1 VKRLR
6 RALIGTPVLGLALGL
21 AACSGGSTIP
31 TAVSSSAAGAA
42 GGGTS
47 SAAPAHG
54 GSLTVLVVAGGLA
67 TWPNLDPLASGTA
80 NADYR
85 NAIFGEMFHQNADG
99 TVVPALAKSID
110 VSSDGLTITIGLR
123 DGVKFSDGTP
133 LDAAAVVTNY
143 KRDLDPANACQ
154 CIGTFRTVKNV
165 AASGEGVVVTL
176 TAPMPAFSAAV
187 IDSALNWIASPAA
200 LTKEGK
206 GFGTD
211 PVGAGPFTVSSD
223 DPSQK
228 LVLAANPTYYI
239 KGQPD
244 LSQLTFQS
252 VGNDQSAYSALQSG
266 SAQLVE
272 GITTQQLLTQAKSQ
286 FTVVPLPVTSVWQ
299 LTFNTLAPPLNN
311 PVAREALAY
320 ATDAQALDQG
330 LFGGQDKLAQEPVA
344 SGAAFHVASVPGYKG
359 YDLAKAQALVKQLGG
374 LTVTMQGS
382 PAGSGGAM
390 QQALQSMWAKAGIK
404 VSKISQLALPQLTA
418 NFTSHNWQVDVGFS
432 GASDPSLGLGLGFF
446 FSSHGPD
453 SGVAD
458 PALDTLMTKAAT
470 DLSPTSR
477 TADYNAVYQKLWA
490 NTYGDF
496 LFENPSFN
504 VDTTS
509 VTGIGPSAPR
519 WIDWGQVAAK

>member
-1 VKRLR
+1 M
-6 RALIGTPVLGLALGL
+6 PVIGLALGL

-31 TAVSSSAAGAA
+31 AAVSSGGSTGGA
-42 GGGTS
+42 GGTS

-99 TVVPALAKSID
+99 TVVPALAKSIG
-110 VSSDGLTITIGLR
+110 VSSDGLTITVGLR

-154 CIGTFRTVKNV
+154 CVGTFRTVKSV
-165 AASGEGVVVTL
+165 AASGGNVVLTL

-187 IDSALNWIASPAA
+187 VDSALNWIASPAA

-228 LVLAANPTYYI
+228 LVLAANPSYYV

-344 SGAAFHVASVPGYKG
+344 SGAAFHVAQVPGYKG
-359 YDLAKAQALVKQLGG
+359 YDLTKAKALVKQLGG
-374 LTVTMQGS
+374 LTVSMQGS
-382 PAGSGGAM
+382 PSSGGGAM

-432 GASDPSLGLGLGFF
+432 GASDPSLGLGLSFF
-446 FSSHGPD
+446 FSSKGPD

-458 PALDTLMTKAAT
+458 PSLDALINKAAT
-470 DLSPTSR
+470 EMSATGR
-477 TADYNAVYQKLWA
+477 AADYQAVYQKLWA

-504 VDTTS
+504 VQANS
-509 VTGIGPSAPR
+509 VTGASNAPR
-519 WIDWGQVAAK
+519 WIDWGQVGVK

>member
-1 VKRLR
+1 MKRLR
-6 RALIGTPVLGLALGL
+6 RALIAAPALGLALGL

-31 TAVSSSAAGAA
+31 ASVSSGSGVTP
-42 GGGTS
+42 GGPN
-47 SAAPAHG
+47 SAAPARG

-85 NAIFGEMFHQNADG
+85 NAIFGEMLHQDADG
-99 TVVPALAKSID
+99 TVVPALAKSIN
-110 VSSDGLTITIGLR
+110 VSSDGLTVTIGLR

-133 LDAAAVVTNY
+133 LNAAAVVANY

-165 AASGEGVVVTL
+165 AASGDDVVVTL
-176 TAPMPAFSAAV
+176 SAPMPAFSEAV

-200 LTKEGK
+200 LAKEGK
-206 GFGTD
+206 NFGTD
-211 PVGAGPFTVSSD
+211 PVGAGPFTVTSD

-228 LVLAANPTYYI
+228 LVLAANPHYYV
-239 KGQPD
+239 KGQPY

-266 SAQLVE
+266 TAQLVE
-272 GITTQQLLTQAKSQ
+272 GITTPQLLTQAKSQ

-299 LTFNTLAPPLNN
+299 LTYNTRSAPLSN
-311 PVAREALAY
+311 PAAREALTY
-320 ATDAQALDQG
+320 ATDAKALDQG

-344 SGAAFHVASVPGYKG
+344 SGAAFHVAQVPGYKG
-359 YDLAKAQALVKQLGG
+359 YDLAKAKSLVRQLGG

-382 PAGSGGAM
+382 PSSGGGAM
-390 QQALQSMWAKAGIK
+390 MQALQSMWAKAGIK

-432 GASDPSLGLGLGFF
+432 GAADPSLGLGLSFF
-446 FSSHGPD
+446 FSSKGPD

-458 PALDTLMTKAAT
+458 PSLDALINKAAT
-470 DLSPTSR
+470 ELNQGQR
-477 TADYNAVYQKLWA
+477 AADYKSVYEKLWA

-504 VDTTS
+504 VQASS
-509 VTGIGPSAPR
+509 VGGASNAPR
-519 WIDWGQVAAK
+519 WIDWGQVTAK

>member
-1 VKRLR
+1 
-6 RALIGTPVLGLALGL
+6 LIGTPVLGLALGL

-31 TAVSSSAAGAA
+31 AAVSSGASTGGA
-42 GGGTS
+42 GGTS

-54 GSLTVLVVAGGLA
+54 GSLTVLVVASGLA

-110 VSSDGLTITIGLR
+110 VSSDGLTVTIGLR
-123 DGVKFSDGTP
+123 GGVKFSDGTP
-133 LDAAAVVTNY
+133 LDAAAVVSNY
-143 KRDLDPANACQ
+143 QRDLDPANACQ
-154 CIGTFRTVKNV
+154 CIGTFRTVKDV
-165 AASGEGVVVTL
+165 KASGDSVMLTL
-176 TAPMPAFSAAV
+176 SAPMPAFSEAV

-200 LTKEGK
+200 LAKEGK

-228 LVLAANPTYYI
+228 LVLAANPNYYV
-239 KGQPD
+239 KGEPY

-330 LFGGQDKLAQEPVA
+330 LFGGQDKLAQEPVG
-344 SGAAFHVASVPGYKG
+344 SNAAFHVASVPGYKG
-359 YDLAKAQALVKQLGG
+359 YDLDKAKTLVKQLGG
-374 LTVTMQGS
+374 LTVSMQGS
-382 PAGSGGAM
+382 PSSAGGAM
-390 QQALQSMWAKAGIK
+390 MAALQSMWAKAGIK

-418 NFTSHNWQVDVGFS
+418 NFTSRNWQVDVGFS
-432 GASDPSLGLGLGFF
+432 GAADPSLGLGLGFF
-446 FSSHGPD
+446 FSSKGPD

-458 PALDTLMTKAAT
+458 PSLDALITKAAT
-470 DLSPTSR
+470 EMDQAQR
-477 TADYNAVYQKLWA
+477 AADYKAVYEKLWA

-504 VDTTS
+504 VQASS
-509 VTGIGPSAPR
+509 VTGASNAPR
-519 WIDWGQVAAK
+519 WIDWGQVAVGS

>member
-31 TAVSSSAAGAA
+31 TAISSSGGAGGA
-42 GGGTS
+42 GGTS

-54 GSLTVLVVAGGLA
+54 GSLTVLVVAGGLS

-85 NAIFGEMFHQNADG
+85 NAVFGEMFHQNANG

-154 CIGTFRTVKNV
+154 CIGTFRAVKSV
-165 AASGEGVVVTL
+165 AASGSNVVVTL
-176 TAPMPAFSAAV
+176 TSPMPAFSEAV
-187 IDSALNWIASPAA
+187 IDSALNWIASPTA

-206 GFGTD
+206 GFGTT
-211 PVGAGPFTVSSD
+211 PVGAGPFTVKSN

-228 LVLAANPTYYI
+228 LVLAANPNYYI
-239 KGQPD
+239 EGQPY

-266 SAQLVE
+266 TAQLVE
-272 GITTQQLLTQAKSQ
+272 GITTEQLLTQAKSQ
-286 FTVVPLPVTSVWQ
+286 YTVVPLPVTSVWQ
-299 LTFNTLAPPLNN
+299 LTYNTLAPPLNN
-311 PVAREALAY
+311 PVAREALTY

-330 LFGGQDKLAQEPVA
+330 LFGGQDKMAQEPVG
-344 SGAAFHVASVPGYKG
+344 SGAAFHVDKVTGYKG
-359 YDLAKAQALVKQLGG
+359 YDLDKAKALVKQLGG
-374 LTVTMQGS
+374 LTVSMQGS
-382 PAGSGGAM
+382 PSSAGGAM
-390 QQALQSMWAKAGIK
+390 MQALQSMWAKAGIK

-432 GASDPSLGLGLGFF
+432 GAQDPSLGLGLSFF
-446 FSSHGPD
+446 FSSKGPD

-458 PALDTLMTKAAT
+458 PSLDALINKAAHEMDQT
-470 DLSPTSR
+470 QR
-477 TADYNAVYQKLWA
+477 AADYNAVYEKLWA

-504 VDTTS
+504 VQAIS
-509 VTGIGPSAPR
+509 VTGASNAPR
-519 WIDWGQVAAK
+519 WIDWGQVAVK

>member
-31 TAVSSSAAGAA
+31 AAVSSSGAAGAA
-42 GGGTS
+42 GGTS
-47 SAAPAHG
+47 GAAPAHG
-54 GSLTVLVVAGGLA
+54 GSLTVLVVAGGLS
-67 TWPNLDPLASGTA
+67 TWPNLDPVASGTA

-85 NAIFGEMFHQNADG
+85 NAIFGEMFHQNADA
-99 TVVPALAKSID
+99 TVVPALAQGITTSA
-110 VSSDGLTITIGLR
+110 DGLTITIALRPGL
-123 DGVKFSDGTP
+123 KFSDGTP
-133 LDAAAVVTNY
+133 LDAAAVVANY
-143 KRDLDPANACQ
+143 QRDLNPANACQ
-154 CIGTFRTVKNV
+154 CIGTFRGVKKV
-165 AASGEGVVVTL
+165 AASGDNVVL
-176 TAPMPAFSAAV
+176 TMSAPMPAFAAAV
-187 IDSALNWIASPAA
+187 VDSALNWIASPAA
-200 LTKEGK
+200 LSKEGK
-206 GFGTD
+206 GFGTA
-211 PVGAGPFTVSSD
+211 PVGAGPFTVTSD

-228 LVLAANPTYYI
+228 LVLAANPDYYV
-239 KGQPD
+239 KGQPY

-266 SAQLVE
+266 TAQVVE
-272 GITTQQLLTQAKSQ
+272 GITTQQLLSQAKTQ

-299 LTFNTLAPPLNN
+299 TTYNTLAPPLNN
-311 PVAREALAY
+311 PLAREALAY
-320 ATDAQALDQG
+320 ATDAPALDKG
-330 LFGGQDKLAQEPVA
+330 LFGDQDKLSQEPVA
-344 SGAAFHVASVPGYKG
+344 SDASFYEASVPGYKG

-374 LTVTMQGS
+374 LTVSMQGS
-382 PAGSGGAM
+382 PSSGGGEM
-390 QQALQSMWAKAGIK
+390 MQALQSMWAKAGIK

-458 PALDTLMTKAAT
+458 PALDTLMQKAAT
-470 DLSPTSR
+470 DLSPASR

-509 VTGIGPSAPR
+509 VTGIGPNAPR
-519 WIDWGQVAAK
+519 WIDWGQVSTK